1 MSKGACFE
9 VYGKCCLE
17 VVAFCGEPIFLTVF
31 DVKCYNGRTTKLDWN
46 PGPTL
51 IRTSKQGKLTIN
63 NIAKIHT
70 YTCGIIQF
78 FHPSC

>member
-31 DVKCYNGRTTKLDWN
+31 DVKCYLRTTKLDWN

-51 IRTSKQGKLTIN
+51 IRTSKQG
-63 NIAKIHT
+63 
-70 YTCGIIQF
+70 
-78 FHPSC
+78 